1 MMADATRRRIPTT
14 SPKTSTVA
22 TTPIMSLAEI
32 ESLAESGKLDVLLA
46 AHDVAEFRPE
56 PSPKKPRKFSAIEQF
71 DRSTFDYDAY
81 SARLEAQLK
90 K

>member
-1 MMADATRRRIPTT
+1 MANAKAVRKIPMT
-14 SPKTSTVA
+14 SPKTSTA
-22 TTPIMSLAEI
+22 AKPILSLAEI

-46 AHDVAEFRPE
+46 AHDVTKFGPE
-56 PSPKKPRKFSAIEQF
+56 PSPKWPRKFSAIKQF

-81 SARLEAQLK
+81 SAKLEAQLK